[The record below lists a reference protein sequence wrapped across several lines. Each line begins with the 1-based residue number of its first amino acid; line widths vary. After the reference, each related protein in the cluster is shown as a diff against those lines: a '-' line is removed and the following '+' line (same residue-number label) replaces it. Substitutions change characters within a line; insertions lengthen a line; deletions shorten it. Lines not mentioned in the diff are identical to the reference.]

1 MSRSVKPIMGIYQDE
16 KGSKYLKLSEDKS
29 SDSSDEERG
38 DVIDLEHTDNESDGE
53 NEEYLPTDEDEEE
66 IDEEE
71 YEEDEEDEEL

>member
-1 MSRSVKPIMGIYQDE
+1 MGIYQDE
-16 KGSKYLKLSEDKS
+16 KGSKYLKLSEDKP

-66 IDEEE
+66 VISE
-71 YEEDEEDEEL
+71 EEDEEEDEDEAECL